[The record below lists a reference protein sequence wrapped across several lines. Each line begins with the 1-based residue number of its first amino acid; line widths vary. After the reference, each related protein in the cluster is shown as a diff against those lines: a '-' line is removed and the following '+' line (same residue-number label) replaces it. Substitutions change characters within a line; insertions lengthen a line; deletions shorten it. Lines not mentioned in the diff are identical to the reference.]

1 MRVDARDRML
11 LSLVVEPGDPRL
23 RALLADREPGA
34 VLDALRRGSGL
45 RGTRV
50 PAAWRERVRD
60 VDGRAEVAL
69 ARGAQAG
76 LRWIAPGDVSWPTS
90 LDELDQMD
98 DRAGVAGAPLGLWVR
113 GRGDLARVTA
123 RSVAVVG
130 ARDCTT
136 YGAEV
141 ASELAAD
148 VADAGFTVIS
158 GAAFGIDA
166 CAHRGALALGRPTVA
181 VLAGGAD
188 VDYPRAHSALL
199 SRIADDGMVV
209 SEQPP
214 GQLPLKSQFLSR
226 NRLIAALS
234 LGTVVIEAAARSG
247 SLNTLRWADQ
257 LGRSTMGVPGPV
269 TSAMSTGVHAAVRGG
284 EAVLVTSG
292 EQVVEELGGLGADEA
307 PAPERPV
314 TAFDVLPGR
323 AQRVIDALPWNESRT
338 IEQLAT
344 TTRLSRS
351 EVGRA
356 LALLMRRGF
365 AARIDDGWSLV
376 RRADLA

>member
-1 MRVDARDRML
+1 MRRDARDRMA
-11 LSLVVEPGDPRL
+11 LSLVVEPGEPRL
-23 RALLADREPGA
+23 RALLTDLEPGA
-34 VLDALRRGSGL
+34 VLDALRRGPSL
-45 RGTRV
+45 SRGGV

-60 VDGRAEVAL
+60 IDKRADAAL
-69 ARGAQAG
+69 ARAAQAG
-76 LRWIAPGDVSWPTS
+76 LRWIAPGDVGWPTS
-90 LDELDQMD
+90 LDELDLAD
-98 DRAGVAGAPLGLWVR
+98 DRGGVAGAPLGLWVR
-113 GRGDLARVTA
+113 GRGDLARVAA

-148 VADAGFTVIS
+148 VADAGFTVVS

-188 VDYPRAHSALL
+188 VDYPRAHAALL
-199 SRIADDGMVV
+199 SRIADDGLVI

-247 SLNTLRWADQ
+247 SLNTLHWADQ

-269 TSAMSTGVHAAVRGG
+269 TSAMSMGVHEAVRGG

-292 EQVVEELGGLGADEA
+292 QQVVEELSGLGADEA
-307 PAPERPV
+307 VGPERPA
-314 TAFDVLPGR
+314 TAFDALPHG
-323 AQRVIDALPWNESRT
+323 AQRVIDALSWNESRM
-338 IEQLAT
+338 IEQLAST
-344 TTRLSRS
+344 ARLSRG
-351 EVGRA
+351 EVRRA
-356 LALLMRRGF
+356 LALLVRRGF
-365 AARIDDGWSLV
+365 AARTEGGWSLV
-376 RRADLA
+376 RRADLG